1 MISEFNRRDMLKR
14 LAATSG
20 FVGLG
25 MSGLLAACGSD
36 EKTATSSSPT
46 DTSTI
51 GTSSASASTGSTAAS
66 GSTTTS
72 GSNATTPSGDPI
84 KVGVLTDITGA
95 FSVVG
100 LSNQAIAQFTIDKIN
115 SEGGVLGRPLE
126 MVLVDSA
133 TDPAIGAQVA
143 RKLVEQDKVAMVI
156 GGIASNMREAIKSVI
171 ATRGKTIYIW
181 PASYEGGECTDLVFS
196 TGAAPN
202 QQLDPFVP
210 YLLKNA
216 GKSFF
221 LAGADYIYPAQHP
234 GQGPRAGRVRR
245 RNRGRRGVLPARL
258 DRRLG
263 SAEQGPVIGCGGA
276 VQCRR
281 VAGQHSLP
289 QGDRRWWVQGQDRR
303 HVVRRDVEGVVRRD
317 VHRGSWRCRTTS
329 SASTT
334 RRPPP
339 VARRSPPSTPTPLS
353 HPRSIRRLG
362 IGRCT
367 SGRTLSR
374 PAGSIDTDSV
384 AKAMDSAR
392 FAGNPGGAAAMKPGT
407 HHCSLPIFIGEV
419 QADGSVKQLVDAGI
433 LDPTECG

>member
-36 EKTATSSSPT
+36 DKTATSSSP
-46 DTSTI
+46 I
-51 GTSSASASTGSTAAS
+51 GTSPTSASPTSASTGSTAAS

-72 GSNATTPSGDPI
+72 GSSAATPSGDPI

-210 YLLKNA
+210 YLLENA

-221 LAGADYIYPAQHP
+221 LAGADYIYPRNIL
-234 GQGPRAGRVRR
+234 GKVRELVESGGGTVVGEEYYPLDSTDVSALQ
-245 RNRGRRGVLPARL
+245 NKVLSSAAEVLFSVVVLPVSIPFHKAIV
-258 DRRLG
+258 D
-263 SAEQGPVIGCGGA
+263 GGFKGKIAGTLFDETSKVLFGATSTGFLA
-276 VQCRR
+276 VQDYFFS
-281 VAGQHSLP
+281 VDDPAATT
-289 QGDRRWWVQGQDRR
+289 
-303 HVVRRDVEGVVRRD
+303 VREAFAAKYPDA
-317 VHRGSWRCRTTS
+317 SF
-329 SASTT
+329 ASTFNT
-334 RRPPP
+334 P
-339 VARRSPPSTPTPLS
+339 AWYRSLYLWKNAVET
-353 HPRSIRRLG
+353 
-362 IGRCT
+362 
-367 SGRTLSR
+367 
-374 PAGSIDTDSV
+374 AGSIDTDSV
-384 AKAMDSAR
+384 AKAMDSAS
-392 FAGNPGGAAAMKPGT
+392 FADNPGGAAAMKPGT
-407 HHCSLPIFIGEV
+407 RHCSLPIFIGEV

-433 LDPTECG
+433 LDPKECG